1 MRSPDDVILRFPNR
15 LRILLL
21 LLPTVIGIWILM
33 TSMRQ
38 GPGVGGD
45 ATIYITSARN
55 LLTGHG
61 LGLINADGT
70 FRLLPYFPPFY
81 PLVLAALIGLGFSA
95 ETSAMLINLA
105 CFGAAILL
113 LSWLIMKAS
122 RSLAAGML
130 VGLLLA
136 GSPILIP
143 AYSWAMSEPLS
154 IFLIVVAFYL
164 LHRSLISDRLTA
176 LVGSA
181 VLAGL
186 SLLTRYSMAAGV
198 LTACLIV
205 LFFWRG
211 NWLKRFLSAIVYGLI
226 AAIPIGIWLV
236 IDLRKTN
243 TVASRNLLGNIN
255 LGSEI
260 ARFFNQLKPLFL
272 QWLLP
277 DSFISRMPGSVGSI
291 VTLAILLVI
300 GISLI
305 CSLPALSKGKDD
317 LEDRNQAQILVF
329 TYALFFILYLLQ
341 IMLVSVT
348 TFPPITIGPRMVLPA
363 AIAALMVVAVPVGH
377 LFSLKTLSPW
387 IKWLALAGLLLFAA
401 YSGLRGVCIARQNA
415 IDGLGYNTVAWRN
428 SQTIDYLASHTT
440 PSDALVTNEETALL
454 YLLGR
459 ASWPIR
465 EVYAREADPVYYS
478 YIDLIDAEETD
489 YGRELFQLGEALLV
503 VFDNFPDQMADLYGS
518 AAPERVAALLKGL
531 TPIFKGDDGVIYQL
545 DGKP

>member
-1 MRSPDDVILRFPNR
+1 MRSPDDVILRFPKR

-21 LLPTVIGIWILM
+21 LLPTVIGIWILA

-45 ATIYITSARN
+45 AAIYIASARN
-55 LLTGHG
+55 LLTGQG

-81 PLVLAALIGLGFSA
+81 PLALAGLIGLGFSA
-95 ETSAMLINLA
+95 ETSAMLINLS
-105 CFGAAILL
+105 CFGATILL
-113 LSWLIMKAS
+113 LGWLITKVS
-122 RSLAAGML
+122 RSPAIGML
-130 VGLLLA
+130 AGLLLA

-154 IFLIVVAFYL
+154 IFLIVAAFYL
-164 LHRSLISDRLTA
+164 LHHSLLTDTFAA

-186 SLLTRYSMAAGV
+186 SLLTRYSMAAGL

-211 NWLKRFLSAIVYGLI
+211 NWQKRIASAIIYGLI
-226 AAIPIGIWLV
+226 AAIPIAIWLV
-236 IDLRKTN
+236 IDLTKTN
-243 TVASRNLLGNIN
+243 TVASRNLLGNVP

-260 ARFFNQLKPLFL
+260 TRFFNQLQPLFL

-277 DSFISRMPGSVGSI
+277 DSLIPGIPAAVGL
-291 VTLAILLVI
+291 VVALAILLII
-300 GISLI
+300 GISLAD
-305 CSLPALSKGKDD
+305 SFRALSERKAN
-317 LEDRNQAQILVF
+317 LEERNQALRLILI
-329 TYALFFILYLLQ
+329 YSLFFFLYLLL

-363 AIAALMVVAVPVGH
+363 AVAALVVIAVSVGRFFSRNK
-377 LFSLKTLSPW
+377 LSLK
-387 IKWLALAGLLLFAA
+387 IQWLALAGLMLFAA
-401 YSGLRGVCIARQNA
+401 YSGLRGVRIARQNA
-415 IDGLGYNTVAWRN
+415 IDGLGYNSVGWRN
-428 SQTIDYLASHTT
+428 SQTIDYLATHTS

-459 ASWPIR
+459 PSWPIR
-465 EVYAREADPVYYS
+465 EVYAREPDPIYYR
-478 YIDLIDAEETD
+478 YIDPINPEEPD
-489 YGRELFQLGEALLV
+489 RGRELFHKGEAMLV
-503 VFDNFPDQMADLYGS
+503 VFDNFADQMADLYGS
-518 AAPERVAALLKGL
+518 AAPERVAALLEGL
-531 TPIFKGDDGVIYQL
+531 TPVFNGDDGVIYQL